1 MKILTLLGAFFA
13 LDRISKM
20 FTELL
25 SMVPKD
31 WQIIRLVIAFSIAFG
46 LTICTAVFLGM
57 FTVYG
62 IEFMVNHWPF

>member
-1 MKILTLLGAFFA
+1 
-13 LDRISKM
+13 M
-20 FTELL
+20 FTEPL